1 MLVSSTGGGP
11 VAVVTEGSESASHE
25 MLNSVPNNSNN
36 NNINQEG
43 RFLELLIF
51 KSTTRFTMNDVA
63 QNQEK
68 R

>member
-1 MLVSSTGGGP
+1 M
-11 VAVVTEGSESASHE
+11 AVVTEGSESASHE
-25 MLNSVPNNSNN
+25 MLNSVPNNRNN